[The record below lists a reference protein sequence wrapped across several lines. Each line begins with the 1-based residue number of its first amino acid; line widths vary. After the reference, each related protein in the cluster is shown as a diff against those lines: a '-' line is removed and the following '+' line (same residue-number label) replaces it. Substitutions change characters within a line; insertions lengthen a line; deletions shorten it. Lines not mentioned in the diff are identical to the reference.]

1 MTAMQKWF
9 KSGNLILLGGGIFL
23 LFIFS
28 LIFGFMAQDLQLVAP
43 DYYEQEL
50 RYNQKKEAIHNAER
64 IDSLLVLKKADGF
77 FELSVPASLALHLKS
92 GSAHFYCPSDTKA
105 DRVITLQANGE
116 GKFILNAN
124 DLKNCPYRLKIS
136 LDDGDQKYFKEFY
149 L

>member
-1 MTAMQKWF
+1 LTTMNKWF

-28 LIFGFMAQDLQLVAP
+28 LIFGFMAQDLQLVTP

-50 RYNQKKEAIHNAER
+50 LYNQRKKAIRNAES
-64 IDSLLVLKKADGF
+64 IDSLLVLKKLEGVI
-77 FELSVPASLALHLKS
+77 ELSVPPRLALQLKS
-92 GSAHFYCPSDTKA
+92 GSAHFYCPADAKA
-105 DRVITLQANGE
+105 DRVMPLQANGE
-116 GKFILNAN
+116 GKFILSTSG
-124 DLKNCPYRLKIS
+124 LKNCPYRLKVS